1 MSSDLL
7 VISVIILFSA
17 LIPLFLKRFK
27 LPIVFLEI
35 LIGIVLGQTIFKHV
49 PLSESVLFIG
59 EMGFLFLLFL
69 GGLEIEVDFI
79 KKKIHHILF
88 LAIIAYTIPLI
99 VGFIIG
105 FVLYDVWVGLFI
117 GTAFSASSIGV
128 AIPVFK
134 SRGLLHKEIGKIA
147 INAAVLNDIATIL
160 TLAILIELRQGIGQN
175 IAVVLFKVVM
185 TLAVIIVA
193 LFITHTKARGVLEAP
208 LTPTITEGR
217 VRLALSVLAA
227 FVILCIIT
235 DVDPLVGAFFAGIIV
250 AETTQMGSQI
260 RDKLSALGFA
270 FLIPVFFVTLG
281 AQMEFITIFTVFNEL
296 ILFIIIITL
305 AILSEYLSVYGACRL
320 LHYGKGSSKLIS
332 ISMSARLSIGLAVA
346 EVGILLGIF
355 NIFIFSTILLMTVI
369 TTIIVPLTTQIIH
382 GEFEFE
388 DSNILQEGTMF
399 KNMSESKKKE

>member
-17 LIPLFLKRFK
+17 IIPVMLKKFK

-35 LIGIVLGQTIFKHV
+35 LIGIFLGQTIFKHY
-49 PLSESVLFIG
+49 PLGDSILFIG

-79 KKKIHHILF
+79 RKKISHILI
-88 LAIIAYTIPLI
+88 LAAVAYTIPLI
-99 VGFIIG
+99 VGFLIG
-105 FVLYDVWVGLFI
+105 FVLYDVWVGLFV
-117 GTAFSASSIGV
+117 GSAFSASSIGV

-160 TLAILIELRQGIGQN
+160 TLAILIELREGIGQN
-175 IAVVLFKVVM
+175 VALVLLKVVI
-185 TLAVIIVA
+185 TLIVIIIA
-193 LFITHTKARGVLEAP
+193 LFITHVKARGVLEAP
-208 LTPTITEGR
+208 LTPSITEGR
-217 VRLALSVLAA
+217 VRLALSILAA
-227 FVILCIIT
+227 FIILCIIT
-235 DVDPLVGAFFAGIIV
+235 GVDPLVGAFFSGIIV
-250 AETTQMGSQI
+250 AETTQMGSEI
-260 RDKLSALGFA
+260 RDKLSAMGFA

-281 AQMEFITIFTVFNEL
+281 AQMELITIFTVFNEL
-296 ILFIIIITL
+296 VLFSVIVIL
-305 AILSEYLSVYGACRL
+305 AILSEFLSVYSTCRL

-346 EVGILLGIF
+346 EVGIVLGIF
-355 NIFIFSTILLMTVI
+355 DIILFSTILLMTVL
-369 TTIIVPLTTQIIH
+369 TTILVPLMTQVIH

-388 DSNILQEGTMF
+388 DKNIMQEGTMII
-399 KNMSESKKKE
+399 KEEKR